1 MRTSQRHTLV
11 VVSEDPECRFSL
23 ERAAELTGMHPE
35 MILEFTRA
43 EIVHT
48 SGTDSDGS
56 PRFDETEIV
65 RLRQIEYLRAIE
77 GASLRT
83 IRNILALFD
92 RLEAAE
98 HELRLLR
105 QQLR

>member
-11 VVSEDPECRFSL
+11 VVSEDPECRFNL
-23 ERAAELTGMHPE
+23 ERAAELSGMHPE

-43 EIVHT
+43 EIIHT
-48 SGTDSDGS
+48 TGQDPDGS

-83 IRNILALFD
+83 IRYILALLD

-105 QQLR
+105 EQLR